1 MELKI
6 GMQTAPREIVVET
19 TQSIEE
25 LQAALDQAF
34 PDPNGVI
41 TLNDSNGRRIMV
53 FVHKIA
59 YIEIAEETE
68 HRVGFGTI

>member
-1 MELKI
+1 MELKV
-6 GMQTAPREIVVET
+6 GMQSAPREIVVET

-34 PDPNGVI
+34 LDANGVV
-41 TLNDSNGRRIMV
+41 TLNDGNGRRYMV

-59 YIEIAEETE
+59 YIEISEETE
-68 HRVGFGTI
+68 HRVGFGSI